1 MSTITLILVLL
12 LGGILFQLVRIFELL
27 ERQQK
32 RADAKEYERQ
42 NRRDHAKQAL
52 KAAVRDLSNERFKGM
67 DYTFGTGHG
76 YRRAKRIVEAKTLD
90 DVDRIISGEDVAT
103 ELDDMHFWEAV
114 NERDNDGKLFA
125 DLLPKWK
132 RVELGLADQK
142 EAGETNSDGS
152 PESGTEEK
160 K

>member
-1 MSTITLILVLL
+1 M
-12 LGGILFQLVRIFELL
+12 
-27 ERQQK
+27 
-32 RADAKEYERQ
+32 
-42 NRRDHAKQAL
+42 
-52 KAAVRDLSNERFKGM
+52 
-67 DYTFGTGHG
+67 
-76 YRRAKRIVEAKTLD
+76 
-90 DVDRIISGEDVAT
+90 AT